1 MKSLHNKLPGKFSTN
16 DGSIDFYLRIRN
28 LIDKKK
34 VVLDLGAGRGDWYL
48 DNNNRIAKQIQF
60 LKNDVI
66 KHFVYSLCI
75 HCIVFIV
82 FIAASEEICI
92 PIGHLK
98 TSKNI

>member
-48 DNNNRIAKQIQF
+48 GN
-60 LKNDVI
+60 KN
-66 KHFVYSLCI
+66 
-75 HCIVFIV
+75 
-82 FIAASEEICI
+82 
-92 PIGHLK
+92 
-98 TSKNI
+98 